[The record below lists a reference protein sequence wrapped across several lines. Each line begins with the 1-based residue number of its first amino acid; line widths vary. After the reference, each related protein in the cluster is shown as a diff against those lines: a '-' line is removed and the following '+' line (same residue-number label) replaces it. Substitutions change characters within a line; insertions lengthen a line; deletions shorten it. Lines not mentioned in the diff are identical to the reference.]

1 MSYFSSDFKGV
12 ELMLKYHRNAL
23 SQQSL
28 GLTATRHFK
37 LTLVVAVTETSGEE
51 MYGAPGN
58 KPILEN
64 VKNIINK

>member
-1 MSYFSSDFKGV
+1 
-12 ELMLKYHRNAL
+12 MLKYHRNAL

-51 MYGAPGN
+51 ICGALI
-58 KPILEN
+58 KPIFEN
-64 VKNIINK
+64 MKNIINK

>member
-51 MYGAPGN
+51 ICGALI
-58 KPILEN
+58 KPIFEN
-64 VKNIINK
+64 MKNIINK

>member
-51 MYGAPGN
+51 ICGALIE
-58 KPILEN
+58 PIFEN
-64 VKNIINK
+64 MKNIINK